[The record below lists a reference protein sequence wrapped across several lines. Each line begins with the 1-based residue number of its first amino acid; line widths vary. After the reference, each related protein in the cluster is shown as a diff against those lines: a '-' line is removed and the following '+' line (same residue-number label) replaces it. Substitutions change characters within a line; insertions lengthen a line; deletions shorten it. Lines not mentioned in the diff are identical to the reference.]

1 MGGWDQVRSRLIGEA
16 EDRPMLVVFETCRNV
31 IRTLP
36 ALQHDENKPEDVDT
50 DSEDHAPDALR
61 YGCMSRPWAA
71 ALPQKP
77 KPLLDWRSQTLDQ
90 LWSEH
95 DQERNRH
102 Y

>member
-1 MGGWDQVRSRLIGEA
+1 MRRAASASVNRAFATRTAKPLRCVAVEPLNEKRDVYCLATSQAYLTVNGGIVASN
-16 EDRPMLVVFETCRNV
+16 C
-31 IRTLP
+31 
-36 ALQHDENKPEDVDT
+36 
-50 DSEDHAPDALR
+50 DALR

-95 DQERNRH
+95 DQARNRH